1 MRCIRKNRLTGGQA
15 QGHTLPSLRDGYPLI
30 SRIVSALPG
39 GFVSVSVAVFPT
51 SSPRVPGNAE
61 MRLRVSI
68 YPSSGR
74 RRRAS
79 CVPGEFP
86 QVFFGSGAMKE
97 CIVSFRG
104 LYVFP
109 AGKQE
114 GKTTVPE
121 DGPERAE
128 QAADAARV
136 IHTGRDP
143 AGEKTGSLL
152 QFFPEPRI
160 RAIAARSE
168 DRAAFRG
175 SAPWPD
181 RSRTGS
187 LRSRSRVPRC
197 PSRYIPPGCRG
208 TAAPRRSGP
217 TPPF

>member
-15 QGHTLPSLRDGYPLI
+15 PGHNLPSLRDGYPLI

-39 GFVSVSVAVFPT
+39 GFVSVSVAVSST
-51 SSPRVPGNAE
+51 SSPCVPGNAE

-74 RRRAS
+74 RRRTS
-79 CVPGEFP
+79 LCFGGFP
-86 QVFFGSGAMKE
+86 QVFSGSGAMNE
-97 CIVSFRG
+97 CFVSFRG

-109 AGKQE
+109 AGKQV

-121 DGPERAE
+121 DGRESAK
-128 QAADAARV
+128 QVADAARGA
-136 IHTGRDP
+136 HKRRGSRGTNRDP
-143 AGEKTGSLL
+143 LHVFCSGR
-152 QFFPEPRI
+152 RI
-160 RAIAARSE
+160 RASVGRSE

-175 SAPWPD
+175 SAPWRD

-197 PSRYIPPGCRG
+197 PSRYTPRGCRG
-208 TAAPRRSGP
+208 TAMPRRSGP
-217 TPPF
+217 TRPF